1 MFKCLRGQA
10 EFSFL
15 IPRGNSHYITS
26 DQTRSHTSSREQGE
40 ISERYTMSSFCKVQ
54 GIFIKSSKD
63 MVIFLKIYLVYGISS
78 LIIIQCG
85 IFQGTFCS
93 SNYPIIYQITPLG
106 TVEFQLKTSSFFPE
120 DLASVL
126 CLLISVQ
133 KSMHVTK

>member
-63 MVIFLKIYLVYGISS
+63 MVIFLKIYLVCGISS
-78 LIIIQCG
+78 LNNSMRNFSRYIL
-85 IFQGTFCS
+85 FV
-93 SNYPIIYQITPLG
+93 IYQIIPLG
-106 TVEFQLKTSSFFPE
+106 NVEFQLKSSFFIPE
-120 DLASVL
+120 DLASLL

-133 KSMHVTK
+133 KSM